1 MKLNTM
7 KSNTLNY
14 VVIALCLSFGVAAH
28 ADTMSKAEYKAAK
41 EKIEAEYKAAL
52 VPCDALTSNPKKIC
66 VTEAKGNKKVA
77 FANLEASNEPSA
89 KHQNKASAA
98 KAEATYDL
106 AHQKCQDLAG
116 NAKDV
121 CIKEAKAA
129 DVAAKADAKALMKT
143 KEANADARKTI
154 NQAATKAGEKAS
166 DARSEAVADKTDAQ
180 YKVEKEKCDTMAGAA
195 KDNCLNQAK
204 TRFGK

>member
-1 MKLNTM
+1 MKHT
-7 KSNTLNY
+7 TLNIAA
-14 VVIALCLSFGVAAH
+14 IALCLSFGMAAH
-28 ADTMSKAEYKAAK
+28 ADTMTKAEFKNAK
-41 EKIEAEYKAAL
+41 EKIETEYKAAL
-52 VPCDALTSNPKKIC
+52 VPCDALAGNPKKIC

-77 FANLEASNEPSA
+77 MANLDASNEPSVKA
-89 KHQNKASAA
+89 QRKASDA

-106 AHQKCQDLAG
+106 AHQKCQDQAG

-129 DVAAKADAKALMKT
+129 DVAAKADAKAMMKT
-143 KEANADARKTI
+143 KEANADARTTI
-154 NQAATKAGEKAS
+154 NKAATKASDKAS
-166 DARSEAVADKTDAQ
+166 DARNEAAVDKTDAQ

-204 TRFGK
+204 VRFGK